1 MVECPGRRRHVEA
14 MRVLE
19 QLHFSNSYARLP
31 DTFHT
36 RLRPTPLAG
45 SRLLSFN
52 PAAAALLDLD
62 PAEALR
68 PEFTRYLSGA
78 APLPGSE
85 PLAALYAGHQ
95 FGHYVPQLGDGRAI
109 LLGEV
114 QNSRG
119 ERWEM
124 QLKGAGLTPYSRQ
137 GDGRAVLRSS
147 IREYL
152 AGEAM
157 HGLGIPTTRALCLFG
172 SDEEVWRETLEKGA
186 LLVRLA
192 PSHVRFGSFEVFY
205 YRRQFE
211 PLRRLADYVI
221 EHHYPQLGEEKD
233 RYLALFR
240 EVTARTAR
248 LIALWQAVGF
258 AHGVMNTDNM
268 SILGLTLDYGPYAF
282 LDDYDPG
289 LICNHSDYQGR
300 YAFDRQPAIAH
311 WNLSRLGQAL
321 LPLLDGTPQAAA
333 ERANAVL
340 EEYQDIYA
348 RHYHAAM
355 ADKLGLRETRPGDA
369 ALMGELLGLLAAD
382 RVDYTGFFRAL
393 GRYDS
398 AAGAADTALRDLF
411 LQRDAYDR
419 WAAAYTARLRAEQS
433 DDAARRQAMDRVNPR
448 YILRNYLAQQAISR
462 AEQGDYDEIGRLL
475 RLLQAPF
482 DEHPD
487 LAAYAAPPPEWGR
500 RLAISC
506 SS

>member
-14 MRVLE
+14 MRTLE
-19 QLHFSNSYARLP
+19 QLHFSNSYAGLP

-36 RLRPTPLAG
+36 RLRPTPLEG

-62 PAEALR
+62 PAEAQR

-95 FGHYVPQLGDGRAI
+95 FGHYVPQL
-109 LLGEV
+109 
-114 QNSRG
+114 
-119 ERWEM
+119 
-124 QLKGAGLTPYSRQ
+124 

-221 EHHYPQLGEEKD
+221 EHHYPQLGDEDD

-289 LICNHSDYQGR
+289 LICNHSDYEGR
-300 YAFDRQPAIAH
+300 YAFDRQPAVAH

-340 EEYQDIYA
+340 GEYQEIYA

-355 ADKLGLRETRPGDA
+355 AEKLGLRDMQPGDA

-382 RVDYTGFFRAL
+382 HVDYTGFFRAL
-393 GRYDS
+393 GRCDS
-398 AAGAADTALRDLF
+398 AAEAINVPLRDLF

-433 DDAARRQAMDRVNPR
+433 DDAARQVAMDRINPR

-487 LAAYAAPPPEWGR
+487 LATYAAPPPDWGR
-500 RLAISC
+500 RLTISC